1 MQGRL
6 GQQLPYA
13 RGADSRRELAWRPA
27 TRPTTVLVSEFIG
40 MDESSAEEAF
50 RRWRAAILDS
60 LASPERVLAWQD
72 RRYRFAYRIGQ
83 LLTEPS
89 PPGAASVTGHVVYGV
104 YVAGAGL
111 LYVGQT
117 GDAKRRLR
125 DLPVGESH
133 HLATTVP
140 PETWERVIV
149 IQWPDLLQS
158 TRPSEGLV
166 AEQLGHQ
173 TCGLALEH
181 LLQVTY
187 RPVMTARRRN
197 GAGEWAARRIA
208 SSGSRGAVN
217 SGRLPGLF
225 TAVRAVWDHLAD
237 MPSPRDRDPA
247 IHAGSGRVIFPGLVL

>member
-1 MQGRL
+1 MNPGLTTTGASTQRDTPGTSAPNLADMDGDPL
-6 GQQLPYA
+6 G
-13 RGADSRRELAWRPA
+13 
-27 TRPTTVLVSEFIG
+27 
-40 MDESSAEEAF
+40 EAF
-50 RRWRAAILDS
+50 RQWREAMLES

-72 RRYRFAYRIGQ
+72 RRYRFAHRVGQ
-83 LLTEPS
+83 LLTDPA
-89 PPGAASVTGHVVYGV
+89 PPDAASVAGHVVYGV
-104 YVAGAGL
+104 YVAKAGL

-149 IQWPDLLQS
+149 IQWTNLLEEV
-158 TRPSEGLV
+158 RNSERLV

-197 GAGEWAARRIA
+197 GTGEWTARRID
-208 SSGSRGAVN
+208 SSRSRGAVN
-217 SGRLPGLF
+217 SRRLPELF
-225 TAVRAVWDHLAD
+225 MAVRAVRDRLAD
-237 MPSPRDRDPA
+237 ASGARDGNLSFHTGA
-247 IHAGSGRVIFPGLVL
+247 GRVIFPERMPLERGMS

>member
-1 MQGRL
+1 MTTG
-6 GQQLPYA
+6 A
-13 RGADSRRELAWRPA
+13 RRRQSSVPEL
-27 TRPTTVLVSEFIG
+27 IG
-40 MDESSAEEAF
+40 MDAGSADEAF
-50 RRWRAAILDS
+50 CRWRAAMLDS

-72 RRYRFAYRIGQ
+72 RRYRFAHRIGQ
-83 LLTEPS
+83 FLTEPV
-89 PPGAASVTGHVVYGV
+89 PPDAVSVTGYVVYGV

-140 PETWERVIV
+140 PETWERVVV
-149 IQWPDLLQS
+149 IQWPNLLLG
-158 TRPSEGLV
+158 TGGSEGLV

-187 RPVMTARRRN
+187 RPVMAARRRT
-197 GAGEWAARRIA
+197 GAGEWVARRID
-208 SSGSRGAVN
+208 SSRSRGAVN

-225 TAVRAVWDHLAD
+225 AAVRAVWEQLAD
-237 MPSPRDRDPA
+237 MPSPEDRDPA
-247 IHAGSGRVIFPGLVL
+247 VHAGTGRVIFPGLVL

>member
-1 MQGRL
+1 ML
-6 GQQLPYA
+6 
-13 RGADSRRELAWRPA
+13 E
-27 TRPTTVLVSEFIG
+27 
-40 MDESSAEEAF
+40 
-50 RRWRAAILDS
+50 S

-72 RRYRFAYRIGQ
+72 RRYRFAHRVGQ
-83 LLTEPS
+83 LLTDPA
-89 PPGAASVTGHVVYGV
+89 PPDAASITGHVVYGV

-149 IQWPDLLQS
+149 VQWPDLLRGLQDA
-158 TRPSEGLV
+158 EGLV
-166 AEQLGHQ
+166 AEQLGRQ

-187 RPVMTARRRN
+187 RPVMTARRRD
-197 GAGEWAARRIA
+197 GAGEWAARRVD
-208 SSGSRGAVN
+208 SSRSRGAVN
-217 SGRLPGLF
+217 SGRVPNLF
-225 TAVRAVWDHLAD
+225 MAVRAVWDQLAD
-237 MPSPRDRDPA
+237 MPSPGNGDPTM
-247 IHAGSGRVIFPGLVL
+247 HAGSGRVIFPGRVP